1 LIQGRVVDLQ
11 IKVGVLFCLSDQADL
26 EIEFVVD
33 TGFQGELTLPISAV
47 AALQLPFIQEVR
59 TNLANNQ
66 SFRADAYLAPI
77 RWDGKVR
84 NAAILAMGVRP
95 LLGTALLRN
104 YRLLAEFVEGSSV
117 SITKL

>member
-11 IKVGVLFCLSDQADL
+11 IKVGVRFCLSGQPDI

-33 TGFQGELTLPISAV
+33 TGFEGELTLPIGAV
-47 AALQLPFIQEVR
+47 AALQLPFIQEIR

-77 RWDGKVR
+77 MWDGEVR
-84 NAAILAMGVRP
+84 NVAVLAMGVRP
-95 LLGTALLRN
+95 LLGTALLRS
-104 YRLLAEFVEGSSV
+104 YRLLAEFVDGRSV